1 MRVVEDVRRLDNALP
16 GVVLTVGSFD
26 GVHLGHQRILEQVRH
41 HARQRGV
48 TAAVLTMR
56 PHPREFF
63 SPSHA
68 PNLLTSDAKK
78 LALLEEA
85 GMDAVFFLPFNAET
99 ARITREEFVEQILV
113 ERCGVEHLVVGHD
126 FRFGYQAGGDYAFL
140 TEAAARYGFEVTE
153 AEPVLLEGERVSST
167 LIREQI
173 LQGDLEKAAQLLGRR
188 YAVLGEVVSG
198 RSIGQTIGYP
208 TANIQPYHS
217 AVPAQGVYAAEAH
230 LNGRTHIAAV
240 NIGIAPTIRHA
251 EAAIEAFLLDFDRNI
266 QGEEIEL
273 VFHHRLRPERKFPN
287 REALVQQIGRDVE
300 AIRAYFAGESPRGDA
315 APFS

>member
-1 MRVVEDVRRLDNALP
+1 MRVVEDVRRLDSAPP
-16 GVVLTVGSFD
+16 GVVLTIGSFD
-26 GVHLGHQRILEQVRH
+26 GVHLGHQRILEQVRN
-41 HARQRGV
+41 HARKRDGSAV
-48 TAAVLTMR
+48 VLTMR

-99 ARITREEFVEQILV
+99 AGMTREEFVEHILV
-113 ERCGVEHLVVGHD
+113 GRCRIEHLIVGHD
-126 FRFGYQAGGDYAFL
+126 FRFGRDAEGDYHFL
-140 TEAAARYGFEVTE
+140 ASAAPRHGFEVTE
-153 AEPVLLEGERVSST
+153 AEPVLIEGERVSST

-173 LQGDLEKAAQLLGRR
+173 LQGDLDKAAQLLGRR
-188 YAVLGEVVSG
+188 YSVLGEVVSG
-198 RSIGQTIGYP
+198 RRIGQTIGYP

-217 AVPAQGVYAAEAH
+217 AVPAQGVYAAEAR
-230 LNGRTHIAAV
+230 LNGRTHTAAV
-240 NIGIAPTIRHA
+240 NIGIAPTIRHD

-266 QGEEIEL
+266 QGEEIEI

-287 REALVQQIGRDVE
+287 REALVQQIGHDVE
-300 AIRAYFAGESPRGDA
+300 AIRAYFAAQSRPSG
-315 APFS
+315 